1 MEQLL
6 TDYKRSPRKNKHKM
20 IEHQLEDRS
29 TEAEC
34 SEEELEFCVRK
45 AKQIRDGMPGLKSF
59 EKYSTIM
66 AYIITTWVVS

>member
-1 MEQLL
+1 
-6 TDYKRSPRKNKHKM
+6 M
-20 IEHQLEDRS
+20 IKHQLEDRS

-34 SEEELEFCVRK
+34 SEELELCVRK

>member
-20 IEHQLEDRS
+20 IKQQLEDRF

-34 SEEELEFCVRK
+34 SEELEFCVRK
-45 AKQIRDGMPGLKSF
+45 AKQIRDSMPGLKSF